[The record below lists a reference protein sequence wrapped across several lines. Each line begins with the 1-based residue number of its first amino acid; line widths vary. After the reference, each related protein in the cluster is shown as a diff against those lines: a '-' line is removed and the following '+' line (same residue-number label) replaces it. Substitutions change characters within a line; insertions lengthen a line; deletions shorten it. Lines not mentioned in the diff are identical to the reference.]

1 MTLCHGHHL
10 RRGRHSSAGL
20 TYLVTTV
27 THERRPIFQDF
38 TAARLLIANM
48 RRLQDEARLDSL
60 AFVVMPDHLHW
71 LFSLRPAHALSEVL
85 RLLKGRTARRLN
97 LQRQANG
104 EVWQEGFH
112 DHALRREEDLQATAR
127 YIIGNPVRAGLVQS
141 VRAYPHW
148 DAIWF

>member
-71 LFSLRPAHALSEVL
+71 LLVSGQHRNREKSCACS
-85 RLLKGRTARRLN
+85 
-97 LQRQANG
+97 
-104 EVWQEGFH
+104 
-112 DHALRREEDLQATAR
+112 REEQLAA
-127 YIIGNPVRAGLVQS
+127 
-141 VRAYPHW
+141 
-148 DAIWF
+148 